1 MRIRNL
7 FQVVA
12 ALVTA
17 VVVSS
22 GTTLAQTAVKGG
34 FNVFSVQQDVDLGRQ
49 SAAQIERQ
57 LPMVNRSNVNRYIS
71 RVGARLVASAPGEH
85 YPYQFKVP
93 NLSDINAFAL
103 PGGFVYV
110 QRGLIQRVRS
120 EGELAGVMAHE
131 IAHVALRHQTNQ
143 ASKAYLA
150 RAGVGVLGGLL
161 GGKSGNRIIEAVGG
175 LGLNALFLKYS
186 RSAEE
191 QADIVGA
198 QIMARAGYDP
208 NDMARFFDLL
218 RQEAGRDPSKI
229 ERFVS
234 DHPSPVDRA
243 ARVRREATKLHVR
256 VTSTVGGLAEVQ
268 ADLRRLPPAPTLAQA
283 MKGQT
288 AAATAGGGTVIEP
301 PSPQYR
307 TYRQPRGTFQVEIPD
322 NWQTAAS
329 SYGATIAPSEG
340 IVRTRDGSEEL
351 RAGVVIGHYVPFDGV
366 VGTSY
371 QDYRGSMFGSSTL
384 AQATS
389 DLVRQILGT
398 RTHLRVVDGSARTA
412 TVSGQRSLSVFLTGR
427 DPSTG
432 GEERMKVTT
441 RELPDGHV
449 MYVLAFADESDYPY
463 LEPAFDRM
471 VRTLRVNEGATHD

>member
-7 FQVVA
+7 FRVVA

-17 VVVSS
+17 VVISS
-22 GTTLAQTAVKGG
+22 GTTLAQTAVSSG
-34 FNVFSVQQDVDLGRQ
+34 FNVFSAQQDIDLGRQ

-57 LPMVNRSNVNRYIS
+57 LPMVTRSNVNRYVS
-71 RVGARLVASAPGEH
+71 LVGARLVASAPGER

-110 QRGLIQRVRS
+110 QRGLIQRVRT

-161 GGKSGNRIIEAVGG
+161 GGKSGSRIIEAVGG
-175 LGLNALFLKYS
+175 VGLNALFLKYS

-208 NDMARFFDLL
+208 SDMARFFDLL
-218 RQEAGRDPSKI
+218 RQEAGRDPSKV
-229 ERFVS
+229 ERFFS
-234 DHPSPVDRA
+234 DHPAPADRA
-243 ARVRREATKLHVR
+243 ARVRREATSLRVR
-256 VTSTVGGLAEVQ
+256 VTSPVGGLAEVQ

-283 MKGQT
+283 LKGQT
-288 AAATAGGGTVIEP
+288 AAASAGGGSVIEP
-301 PSPQYR
+301 PSPRYR
-307 TYRQPRGTFQVEIPD
+307 TYRQPRGTFQVDIPD
-322 NWQTAAS
+322 NWQTASS
-329 SYGATIAPSEG
+329 SYGVTIAPREG
-340 IVRTRDGSEEL
+340 IVRTRDGQQEL
-351 RAGVVIGHYVPFDGV
+351 RAGVIIGHYVPFDGV
-366 VGTSY
+366 VGTNY

-389 DLVRQILGT
+389 DLVRQIMGT
-398 RTHLRVVDGSARTA
+398 RPHLQVVKGSARSA
-412 TVSGQRSLSVFLTGR
+412 TVSGHRSLSVLLAGR

-432 GEERMKVTT
+432 GQERMKVTT

-449 MYVLAFADESDYPY
+449 MYMLAFADESDYPD

-471 VRTLRVNEGATHD
+471 VRTLRVNENATHD

>member
-7 FQVVA
+7 CGVVA
-12 ALVTA
+12 ALVAA
-17 VVVSS
+17 VAVFS
-22 GTTLAQTAVKGG
+22 GTTLAQTAVKSG

-49 SAAQIERQ
+49 SAAQIDRQ
-57 LPMVNRSNVNRYIS
+57 LPMVNRSNINSYVS
-71 RVGARLVASAPGEH
+71 RVGARLAAAAPGEH
-85 YPYQFKVP
+85 YAYQFKVP

-103 PGGFVYV
+103 PGGFIYV
-110 QRGLIQRVRS
+110 QRGLLQRVRS

-150 RAGVGVLGGLL
+150 SAGVGVLGGLL
-161 GGKSGNRIIEAVGG
+161 GGKSGNRVIQAVGG
-175 LGLNALFLKYS
+175 VGLNALFLKYS

-208 NDMARFFDLL
+208 NDIARFFDLL
-218 RQEAGRDPSKI
+218 RQEAGRDPSKV
-229 ERFVS
+229 ERFFS
-234 DHPSPVDRA
+234 DHPAPADRA
-243 ARVRREATKLHVR
+243 ARVRREAALLRVR
-256 VTSTVGGLAEVQ
+256 VTSPVGGLAAVQ

-288 AAATAGGGTVIEP
+288 AASAGGGSVTEP

-307 TYRQPRGTFQVEIPD
+307 TYRQPRGTFQVDIPD

-329 SYGATIAPSEG
+329 SYGVTIAPREG
-340 IVRTRDGSEEL
+340 IVRTRDGQQEL
-351 RAGVVIGHYVPFDGV
+351 RAGVIIGHYVPFDGV
-366 VGTSY
+366 VGTGY

-389 DLVRQILGT
+389 DLVRQILGA
-398 RTHLRVVDGSARTA
+398 RTHLRVVEGSARSA
-412 TVSGQRSLSVFLTGR
+412 TVSGHRSLSVLLAGR

-432 GEERMKVTT
+432 GQERMKVTT

-449 MYVLAFADESDYPY
+449 IYVLAFADESDYPD

-471 VRTLRVNEGATHD
+471 VRTLRVNESATHD

>member
-389 DLVRQILGT
+389 DLVRQIMGT